1 MEHMIYRWA
10 TFSHAVRYADKVAR
24 RYGIRLSVKCESG
37 TDEHGPYHF
46 RIAPA
51 EVAEPCS

>member
-1 MEHMIYRWA
+1 MNRHDTWA
-10 TFSHAVRYADKVAR
+10 DHARAVRLARIYARQFMQRQRV
-24 RYGIRLSVKCESG
+24 IVEHG

-46 RIAPA
+46 RILPA